1 MLLPG
6 GFGPAPAAA
15 SGGKYSA
22 GIVAAVPYM
31 GESDLTNTEDLA
43 GKIVV
48 MGRGKATFASKSLRA
63 QSAGAIAVVI
73 VQNCQ
78 VWPYTMTDG
87 KGEAGAELTVPVL
100 MMRQDHGQRLVKLLE
115 EEQGVGEHATTRS
128 EEDGSSGKRGGFRQ
142 RYQSGSRNLNVSYAR
157 SSLVSVA
164 HLLPCPAS
172 TTFTRT
178 VFCECSAQYC
188 NIAFR

>member
-128 EEDGSSGKRGGFRQ
+128 EEDGSSGKGG
-142 RYQSGSRNLNVSYAR
+142 GVSAEISVR
-157 SSLVSVA
+157 KSKPECVICQEQFGVGCTLVTMPCQ
-164 HLLPCPAS
+164 HNFHEDCLL
-172 TTFTRT
+172 
-178 VFCECSAQYC
+178 
-188 NIAFR
+188 